1 MKKKII
7 LRLSNEIGN
16 QMFMYASAYSLAKK
30 MNRELF
36 LDNETAFLRK
46 QNISK
51 YGLNNFKISS
61 SIVEDKFKFK
71 NLNGYLR
78 RKIILKTDFLR
89 TKKKF
94 YIEKKDKNKITKFD
108 ENFINESFDENLY
121 LEGHYESPKYFDMY
135 TEEIKQQFRFVK
147 EAAFNQIPIYEQIN
161 NSKSIGICIRQNR
174 FNEGVGRDSDEN
186 IKRSENY
193 SKEQIRYINK
203 SVDFIRNKVPD
214 SKFYLWS
221 NDYSNIKNE
230 NFNFDVNFVDTS
242 KYENNL
248 DIRALNLFL
257 LSKCKHFIV
266 TPSTFSWWGAW
277 LGENKN
283 SIILRPNPNFF
294 SLFKV
299 NNLDFWPKNWI
310 ELNE

>member
-1 MKKKII
+1 M
-7 LRLSNEIGN
+7 
-16 QMFMYASAYSLAKK
+16 
-30 MNRELF
+30 
-36 LDNETAFLRK
+36 
-46 QNISK
+46 
-51 YGLNNFKISS
+51 
-61 SIVEDKFKFK
+61 
-71 NLNGYLR
+71 
-78 RKIILKTDFLR
+78 
-89 TKKKF
+89 
-94 YIEKKDKNKITKFD
+94 
-108 ENFINESFDENLY
+108 
-121 LEGHYESPKYFDMY
+121 EGHYESPKYFNIH

-147 EAAFNQIPIYEQIN
+147 EADFNKIPIYEQIN

-174 FNEGVGRDSDEN
+174 FCEGVGRDSHEN
-186 IKRSENY
+186 INKSENY

-230 NFNFDVNFVDTS
+230 NFNFEVNFVDTS

-277 LGENKN
+277 LGENKD

-310 ELNE
+310 EINE

>member
-1 MKKKII
+1 M
-7 LRLSNEIGN
+7 
-16 QMFMYASAYSLAKK
+16 
-30 MNRELF
+30 
-36 LDNETAFLRK
+36 
-46 QNISK
+46 
-51 YGLNNFKISS
+51 
-61 SIVEDKFKFK
+61 
-71 NLNGYLR
+71 
-78 RKIILKTDFLR
+78 
-89 TKKKF
+89 
-94 YIEKKDKNKITKFD
+94 
-108 ENFINESFDENLY
+108 
-121 LEGHYESPKYFDMY
+121 H

-147 EAAFNQIPIYEQIN
+147 EADFNKIPIYEQIN

-186 IKRSENY
+186 IKKSENY

-277 LGENKN
+277 LGENKD

-310 ELNE
+310 EINE